1 MEGYELP
8 GYTLAEAMEKLELN
22 QSDLKHEVHTG
33 NLKAVVYIAGRSI
46 LLFSAREEGWIGHG
60 SCTYRGHMLVHSDT
74 ILKLLDAETV
84 TFATSRGRLL
94 DNSGVSNWQTAYP
107 FKSPTPHGPLNR
119 WLDGDL
125 DRLPFSHMAATFYP
139 TEHDS
144 IHKVVGDLMES
155 FSQGFGAKIDQAD
168 LDKLNP
174 NNAAND
180 QKLDFKK
187 NSGIEPKDLRIP
199 KSEIERFTGKLKT
212 QQQADKALEAIK
224 TVTQK
229 KPQQRENQLHN
240 LIQLILTEEPKISAK
255 RAWAVIENDA
265 SSDEPVF
272 DKDGILLNVDADCI
286 EWQSRHGAEQTL
298 SWGSFQPLLTKLKRA
313 HTENQYS

>member
-8 GYTLAEAMEKLELN
+8 GYTLAEAMEKLGLN
-22 QSDLKHEVHTG
+22 QTDLKHEVHTG
-33 NLKAVVYIAGRSI
+33 NLTPVVYIAGRSM
-46 LLFSAREEGWIGHG
+46 LLLSSREEGWIGHG
-60 SCTYRGHMLVHSDT
+60 SCSYRGHMLVHSDT
-74 ILKLLDAETV
+74 ILKLLDGETV

-107 FKSPTPHGPLNR
+107 FKSPTPHGPLSQWCN
-119 WLDGDL
+119 GDL
-125 DRLPFSHMAATFYP
+125 ERLPLSNMAATFYP
-139 TEHDS
+139 KENDAV
-144 IHKVVGDLMES
+144 HKVVGGWMES
-155 FSQGFGAKIDQAD
+155 LSQGFGVDFDQAD

-174 NNAAND
+174 NQAAND
-180 QKLDFKK
+180 HTLDFKK
-187 NSGIEPKDLRIP
+187 NSDIAPRDLRIP
-199 KSEIERFTGKLKT
+199 KSEIERFTGKLKA
-212 QQQADKALEAIK
+212 QQESAKALEAIK
-224 TVTQK
+224 SVTQK

-240 LIQLILTEEPKISAK
+240 LIELILTEEPKISAK
-255 RAWAVIENDA
+255 RAWAMIESD
-265 SSDEPVF
+265 STSDEPVF